1 MKNEINIGIVGAQF
15 MGRAHSNAWSDVK
28 RFYNLPVTPV
38 LKTVIA
44 ENRKKD
50 NHDSFQKIFERYSKP
65 LFQFSLTYLKSKDAA
80 EDVVQEVFIKIWN
93 NRRSIK
99 TDTSFQSDLLSI

>member
-38 LKTVIA
+38 LKTGCCISLKRTINLKNM
-44 ENRKKD
+44 E
-50 NHDSFQKIFERYSKP
+50 SWLQSGIPITFEEK
-65 LFQFSLTYLKSKDAA
+65 SL
-80 EDVVQEVFIKIWN
+80 
-93 NRRSIK
+93 
-99 TDTSFQSDLLSI
+99 